1 MAERLSYTVPPTRT
15 EKTAQEAMD
24 ELVENLHEHGFLRLA
39 NDAIKANNDI
49 GKILVAGLNRP
60 GTQSALQ
67 NISLILMTLST
78 IPPERLNH
86 ILLALRDA
94 AMAMKPASDAT
105 QQEGNAAPGIRGV
118 LHLLNDE
125 KLWQGLRPLFAALEA
140 FSAGMQREEEK
151 PITRYSGK
159 PSNE

>member
-94 AMAMKPASDAT
+94 AVAMKPASDAT
-105 QQEGNAAPGIRGV
+105 QQQGNAAPGIRGV

>member
-24 ELVENLHEHGFLRLA
+24 ELVENLHQHGFLRLA

-60 GTQSALQ
+60 GAQSAMQ

-105 QQEGNAAPGIRGV
+105 QQEHAAPGVRGV

>member
-105 QQEGNAAPGIRGV
+105 QQEANAAPGIRGV

-159 PSNE
+159 PSKE

>member
-105 QQEGNAAPGIRGV
+105 QQEANAAPGIRGV

-140 FSAGMQREEEK
+140 FSTGMQREEEK

>member
-105 QQEGNAAPGIRGV
+105 QQEANAAPGIRGV

-125 KLWQGLRPLFAALEA
+125 KLWQGLRQLFAALEA

>member
-94 AMAMKPASDAT
+94 AIAMKPASDAT
-105 QQEGNAAPGIRGV
+105 QQEANAAPGIRGV

-159 PSNE
+159 PSKE